1 MCIRDSS
8 APLIGILSWLGAVIM
23 INLSKK
29 FSYSGL
35 RKAMISSE
43 YGIKRDRTVDPPG
56 RIRDQ
61 ESATG
66 LITVTFSINSR
77 TFVQVIFC
85 FTLSVYRDE
94 IYHHFWNCK
103 VFSEKKLRYPDWRW
117 CGFPDFNQPS
127 DGIYNDFMKLPHVFK
142 HCGFCGCFREH
153 SPAFRSLWNV

>member
-1 MCIRDSS
+1 
-8 APLIGILSWLGAVIM
+8 M

-29 FSYSGL
+29 FSYSCL

-66 LITVTFSINSR
+66 LITETFSINSR

-85 FTLSVYRDE
+85 FTLSVIVMKYTIIFE
-94 IYHHFWNCK
+94 FVK
-103 VFSEKKLRYPDWRW
+103 FFPKKKLRYP
-117 CGFPDFNQPS
+117 S
-127 DGIYNDFMKLPHVFK
+127 
-142 HCGFCGCFREH
+142 
-153 SPAFRSLWNV
+153 